1 LYLNL
6 SKGGSTLTIALYPG
20 SFDPITNGHIDI
32 ATRASK
38 LFDKTIIGIFATPDK
53 NLMFSL
59 KERVDLAKRATTHL
73 PRVEVI
79 PYSNITVEFAKEIK
93 AQVLVRGLRMI
104 GDFEWEFEMAM
115 MNQMLSPG
123 LETVCFMASQEYQ
136 FLSASLIKE
145 VASLG
150 GDISKLVPRHV
161 AEALKKKGIIK
172 K

>member
-1 LYLNL
+1 LI
-6 SKGGSTLTIALYPG
+6 IALYPG

-38 LFDKTIIGIFATPDK
+38 LFDKVIIGIFATPEK
-53 NLMFSL
+53 NLMFPL
-59 KERVDLAKRATTHL
+59 DERVKLAKGATKHL
-73 PRVEVI
+73 SNVEVK
-79 PYSNITVEFAKEIK
+79 PYSNITVEFAREVK

-115 MNQMLSPG
+115 MNQMLYPG
-123 LETVCFMASQEYQ
+123 LETVCFMASQEFQ

-150 GDISKLVPRHV
+150 GDIHSLVPKNV
-161 AEALKKKGIIK
+161 ALALEKKGVTK

>member
-1 LYLNL
+1 LI
-6 SKGGSTLTIALYPG
+6 IALYPG

-32 ATRASK
+32 ASRASK
-38 LFDKTIIGIFATPDK
+38 LFDKTIIGIFSTPEK
-53 NLMFSL
+53 KLTFSL
-59 KERVDLAKRATTHL
+59 PERVEMAKKATTHL
-73 PRVEVI
+73 KGVEVI
-79 PYSNITVEFAKEIK
+79 PYSNITVEFAKEVK
-93 AQVLVRGLRMI
+93 AQVLVRGLRAI

-150 GDISKLVPRHV
+150 GDISSLVPPHV
-161 AEALKKKGIIK
+161 AAALKKKDLNNK
-172 K
+172 

>member
-1 LYLNL
+1 LI
-6 SKGGSTLTIALYPG
+6 TALYPG

-38 LFDKTIIGIFATPDK
+38 LFDRIIIGIFATPEK

-59 KERVDLAKRATTHL
+59 DERVKMAKAATRNL
-73 PRVEVI
+73 SNVEVI
-79 PYSNITVEFAKEIK
+79 PYSNITVEFAQEVK

-150 GDISKLVPRHV
+150 GDIHSLVPKNV
-161 AEALKKKGIIK
+161 AAALVKKGIVK
-172 K
+172 KKAR

>member
-1 LYLNL
+1 LI
-6 SKGGSTLTIALYPG
+6 IALYPG

-32 ATRASK
+32 AARASK
-38 LFDKTIIGIFATPDK
+38 LFDKTIIGIFATPEK
-53 NLMFSL
+53 ALTFSL
-59 KERVDLAKRATTHL
+59 AERVAMAKKAVAHL
-73 PRVEVI
+73 PKVEVR
-79 PYSNITVEFAKEIK
+79 PYSNITVEFAREVK
-93 AQVLVRGLRMI
+93 AKVLVRGLRAI

-115 MNQMLSPG
+115 MNQMLFPG

-150 GDISKLVPRHV
+150 GDISSLVPRHV
-161 AEALKKKGIIK
+161 AAALKKRVASK

>member
-1 LYLNL
+1 
-6 SKGGSTLTIALYPG
+6 LTIALYPG
-20 SFDPITNGHIDI
+20 SFDPITNGHLDI

-53 NLMFSL
+53 NLMFSVE
-59 KERVDLAKRATTHL
+59 ERVELARRATIHL
-73 PRVEVI
+73 PKIEVI
-79 PYSNITVEFAKEIK
+79 PYSNITVEFAKDIK

-150 GDISKLVPRHV
+150 GDISKLVPRQV
-161 AEALKKKGIIK
+161 AQALKKKGIIK

>member
-1 LYLNL
+1 MI
-6 SKGGSTLTIALYPG
+6 IALYPG
-20 SFDPITNGHIDI
+20 SFDPVTNGHIDI

-38 LFDKTIIGIFATPDK
+38 LFDKIIVGIFATPEK

-59 KERVDLAKRATTHL
+59 DERVDMARRALGHL
-73 PRVEVI
+73 PKIEVK
-79 PYSNITVEFAKEIK
+79 PYSNITVEFAREVN
-93 AQVLVRGLRMI
+93 ADVLVRGLRMI

-161 AEALKKKGIIK
+161 AEALKKKGIAKIRK
-172 K
+172 

>member
-1 LYLNL
+1 LI
-6 SKGGSTLTIALYPG
+6 TALYPG

-38 LFDKTIIGIFATPDK
+38 LFDKIIIGIFATPEK
-53 NLMFSL
+53 RLMFSL
-59 KERVDLAKRATTHL
+59 EERVEMAKHATAHL
-73 PRVEVI
+73 PKVEVI
-79 PYSNITVEFAKEIK
+79 PYSNITVEFARGVK

-145 VASLG
+145 VAGLG
-150 GDISKLVPRHV
+150 GNIHSLVPKNV
-161 AEALKKKGIIK
+161 AVALEKKGIVK

>member
-1 LYLNL
+1 M
-6 SKGGSTLTIALYPG
+6 IVALYPG

-38 LFDKTIIGIFATPDK
+38 LFDKTIIGIFATPEK
-53 NLMFSL
+53 KITFTIP
-59 KERVDLAKRATTHL
+59 ERVDLAREATAHL
-73 PRVEVI
+73 KGVEVI
-79 PYSNITVEFAKEIK
+79 SYNNITVEFAKEVK
-93 AQVLVRGLRMI
+93 AQVLIRGLRAI

-123 LETVCFMASQEYQ
+123 LETICFMASQEYQ

-150 GDISKLVPRHV
+150 GDISSLVPANV
-161 AEALKKKGIIK
+161 AAALRKKDLNK

>member
-1 LYLNL
+1 LI
-6 SKGGSTLTIALYPG
+6 IALYPG

-38 LFDKTIIGIFATPDK
+38 LFDKTVIGIFATPEK
-53 NLMFSL
+53 TLTFSFE
-59 KERVDLAKRATTHL
+59 ERVALAKQATAHL
-73 PRVEVI
+73 PKVEVR

-150 GDISKLVPRHV
+150 GNIDTLVPSHV
-161 AEALKKKGIIK
+161 AEALKRKGVSKK
-172 K
+172 

>member
-1 LYLNL
+1 M
-6 SKGGSTLTIALYPG
+6 TIALYPG
-20 SFDPITNGHIDI
+20 SFDPITNGHLDI

-53 NLMFSL
+53 NLMFSVE
-59 KERVDLAKRATTHL
+59 ERVELARRATIHL
-73 PRVEVI
+73 PKIEVI
-79 PYSNITVEFAKEIK
+79 PYSNITVEFARDIK

-150 GDISKLVPRHV
+150 GDISKLVPRQV
-161 AEALKKKGIIK
+161 AQALKKKGIIK

>member
-1 LYLNL
+1 
-6 SKGGSTLTIALYPG
+6 LTIALYPG
-20 SFDPITNGHIDI
+20 SFDPITNGHLDI

-53 NLMFSL
+53 NLMFSVE
-59 KERVDLAKRATTHL
+59 ERVELARRATIHL
-73 PRVEVI
+73 PKIEVI
-79 PYSNITVEFAKEIK
+79 PYSNITVEFARDIK

-161 AEALKKKGIIK
+161 AQALKKKGIIK